1 LGIFGQLYASGGG
14 PIGTE
19 FQVNTYTTGTQKNA
33 SVGVTNG
40 TFLVAWESDQGIS
53 NNDIFAQRYDS
64 GGAALGTEFQ
74 VNTYTTSYQHSV
86 AVAGGGTGSF
96 VIVWDSFM
104 QDGSYGSVFGQRYD
118 SNGTAVGTEFQVNT
132 YTTSTF
138 PGRFP
143 SVAVAPNGG
152 FVVAWNNDADQD
164 GSGDGVFAQR
174 YDSTGSPQ
182 GTEFQVNTF
191 TTGGQFRSSVATTD
205 DDFVIVWDGFDQ
217 DGSGLGVF
225 ARRFASTGSAIGTDF
240 QVNTGTFNTQG
251 YNAIAFT
258 NGDFIVLWHDDG
270 GQDGDLSGIRA
281 QRYALSDPV
290 APDCA
295 LVPLPNCT
303 DPGKASLLIKD
314 ANADGASAD
323 DRLTWKWIKGP
334 LTTQGDFGEPTVT
347 ADYHLCIY
355 SGGAPTLTI
364 QAILPAAGTCG
375 DQPCWKTAGTKGY
388 KRKDS
393 AATIDG
399 ISLVVLKG
407 GPAGK
412 SKIVVKGKDGN
423 LFLSPPTLPFPN
435 LNDVVVQLSNTD
447 NTNCWESTFSPASF
461 KKNTDWDFKA
471 KAP

>member
-1 LGIFGQLYASGGG
+1 MYERARLVLWNFVIAALLLAVSAPARAQVTPLGSEFGINAYTTGTQRMPAVAAAANGNIATAWSDYSRDGSILGVFGRRFDSSGNALGTDFQVNTYTTAEQGQYSLAVATAANGDFLVVWDSLDQDGSGLGIFGQLYASGGG

-182 GTEFQVNTF
+182 GAEFQVNTF

-240 QVNTGTFNTQG
+240 QVNT
-251 YNAIAFT
+251 A
-258 NGDFIVLWHDDG
+258 H
-270 GQDGDLSGIRA
+270 S
-281 QRYALSDPV
+281 
-290 APDCA
+290 
-295 LVPLPNCT
+295 
-303 DPGKASLLIKD
+303 
-314 ANADGASAD
+314 
-323 DRLTWKWIKGP
+323 DRLPSTDTAARTG
-334 LTTQGDFGEPTVT
+334 GHSSRSVTV
-347 ADYHLCIY
+347 I
-355 SGGAPTLTI
+355 SGGASWARPNSDRRHRAETAMTAADRRNSRVGSRERR
-364 QAILPAAGTCG
+364 AIT
-375 DQPCWKTAGTKGY
+375 
-388 KRKDS
+388 S
-393 AATIDG
+393 
-399 ISLVVLKG
+399 
-407 GPAGK
+407 
-412 SKIVVKGKDGN
+412 
-423 LFLSPPTLPFPN
+423 
-435 LNDVVVQLSNTD
+435 
-447 NTNCWESTFSPASF
+447 ES
-461 KKNTDWDFKA
+461 
-471 KAP
+471 